1 MENKHIDKIKN
12 IHIWCIEMLIGILT
26 LSIVT
31 VIAVDSDMSST
42 QKSLSYTA
50 KYINERCNSFT
61 RLNLASETKSLMRM
75 IESAQQINRNIAYE
89 LEYNGGSDIYSEE
102 FLKRNT
108 QECYVTAVIFL
119 DKEGK
124 LSAQYYTDGLG
135 AEYLDE
141 HLDSSSLINVSENV
155 SKTYSTRIDCEDGSY
170 IDLAACGMPQN
181 EGIVVVYY
189 HTSKEYV
196 YNYNLSFEH
205 VLTGYDDKEDGNIV
219 VASGNKII
227 ASNNKAMVSEKVD
240 NYAILNNIKDKNVSN
255 KLIVAKS
262 DSSSSG
268 YNFGVMVRGR
278 DYYVYIYMPERNVFR
293 TAPRHIL
300 YTVAIYIMVA
310 LAFNAIRARTA
321 QAYEMEQHRIQRQ
334 YALELEE
341 KNKQL
346 EESIRR
352 EEKANAAKSDFLS
365 RMTHDIRT
373 PLNGIIGLLKIDE
386 KHMEDTELINANRKK
401 MSVAANHL
409 LSLINDILQMSKLED
424 GNIELS
430 NEVVDLRQLVKD
442 VITIVEQRA
451 SEAGVNLKYDRMP
464 DNDESYQYKYVYAS
478 PLHLR
483 QIFLNIYGNCIKYN
497 NVGGVVETHFRC
509 IGVEDDVVTYQWI
522 IHDTGIGMSEEFLS
536 HIFEP
541 FVQEKSD
548 ARSVYQGTGLG
559 MSIVKTLVDK
569 MDGTIDVASKKGAG
583 SEFTIRIP
591 FKIADITP
599 DIEEEKE
606 EKENATTDIRGVR
619 LLLAEDNKL
628 NAEIVETI
636 LKDEGAEVKVACDG
650 QQVVNEF
657 ANSAE
662 GSYDAILMD
671 VMMPNLDGISAAKRI
686 RAMDRKD
693 AVTIPIIAMTA
704 NAFEEDAK
712 ECINAGMNA
721 HMAKPLDMD
730 VLIDMIAGYCNK

>member
-1 MENKHIDKIKN
+1 M
-12 IHIWCIEMLIGILT
+12 
-26 LSIVT
+26 
-31 VIAVDSDMSST
+31 
-42 QKSLSYTA
+42 
-50 KYINERCNSFT
+50 
-61 RLNLASETKSLMRM
+61 
-75 IESAQQINRNIAYE
+75 
-89 LEYNGGSDIYSEE
+89 
-102 FLKRNT
+102 
-108 QECYVTAVIFL
+108 
-119 DKEGK
+119 
-124 LSAQYYTDGLG
+124 
-135 AEYLDE
+135 
-141 HLDSSSLINVSENV
+141 
-155 SKTYSTRIDCEDGSY
+155 
-170 IDLAACGMPQN
+170 
-181 EGIVVVYY
+181 
-189 HTSKEYV
+189 
-196 YNYNLSFEH
+196 
-205 VLTGYDDKEDGNIV
+205 
-219 VASGNKII
+219 
-227 ASNNKAMVSEKVD
+227 
-240 NYAILNNIKDKNVSN
+240 
-255 KLIVAKS
+255 
-262 DSSSSG
+262 
-268 YNFGVMVRGR
+268 
-278 DYYVYIYMPERNVFR
+278 
-293 TAPRHIL
+293 
-300 YTVAIYIMVA
+300 
-310 LAFNAIRARTA
+310 
-321 QAYEMEQHRIQRQ
+321 
-334 YALELEE
+334 
-341 KNKQL
+341 
-346 EESIRR
+346 
-352 EEKANAAKSDFLS
+352 
-365 RMTHDIRT
+365 
-373 PLNGIIGLLKIDE
+373 
-386 KHMEDTELINANRKK
+386 
-401 MSVAANHL
+401 
-409 LSLINDILQMSKLED
+409 
-424 GNIELS
+424 
-430 NEVVDLRQLVKD
+430 
-442 VITIVEQRA
+442 
-451 SEAGVNLKYDRMP
+451 
-464 DNDESYQYKYVYAS
+464 
-478 PLHLR
+478 
-483 QIFLNIYGNCIKYN
+483 
-497 NVGGVVETHFRC
+497 ETHFRC

-583 SEFTIRIP
+583 SEFTIRIH